1 MSAQL
6 VFFLSECNTLFTMDG
21 QWDVHW
27 SVPWGSDVAHTHSH
41 TAASEPALHTGS
53 VQLCGWNDALTTPGL
68 GVQIPPGSAICLS
81 SLVSVGTQLW
91 QRYWA
96 RVSTKN
102 RLVRGIR
109 HFCWARA
116 HTHTHLCLIFTQYS
130 GHLHKGAL
138 WCQPQWINETDI
150 SRWREIVC
158 FCGFFLEVS
167 TPFKAINISLFC
179 SRVFN
184 PVCLSK

>member
-116 HTHTHLCLIFTQYS
+116 HTHTPVSHFHTVQWAPSQRCSVMSASMNQWDWHQPLEGDCLF
-130 GHLHKGAL
+130 L
-138 WCQPQWINETDI
+138 W
-150 SRWREIVC
+150 V
-158 FCGFFLEVS
+158 FLEVS